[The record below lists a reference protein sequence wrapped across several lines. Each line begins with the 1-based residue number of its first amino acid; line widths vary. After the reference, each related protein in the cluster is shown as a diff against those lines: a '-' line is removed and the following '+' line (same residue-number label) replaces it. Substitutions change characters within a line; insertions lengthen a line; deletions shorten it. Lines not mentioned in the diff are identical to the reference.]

1 MSEVNNLDKNIII
14 TVTLSDDKMK
24 AYLTLNKTPMFMD
37 DEKPEASDILD
48 ALSAKNVV
56 YGISQDTISK
66 ICDDPVFG
74 REYEVAEGKK
84 VKEGVTGEYEFFFN
98 SNFSKQPKELPDG
111 SVDYMSVKVI
121 ETVAKGDKIAVYRPA
136 IQGEDGMN
144 VLGKTLIA
152 KKVRDL
158 PPISGKGFTRS
169 EDGNTYIVDIAGK
182 IEKPNGENKI
192 TISPV
197 YEVNETVGIEI
208 GDIEFAGDVI
218 IHAGVTNGVKVQA
231 KGNITI
237 DGLVENCTITAF
249 GDIVLLKGV
258 KGSERTVIN
267 AKGNITAEYIE
278 YSEITA
284 GGDITADVI
293 FKSEVKCDGLINLA
307 GKRKSIVGGRISA
320 VEGMR
325 VGNVGNEFGVITEVN
340 VGVSADRRQT
350 LLIQEKKVEAL
361 ETHLNSVIDGL
372 NKLDKI
378 LKHKNDPKAKQDP
391 RKVQLL
397 RAKFHEEAVLMDE
410 TVKLSDMRNLL
421 ERGRRAKVF
430 AEKKVYSGSTIC
442 VNGAKLI
449 IKDTMEQVEF
459 RFLKGKVIVDKLS
472 NEEIGK

>member
-1 MSEVNNLDKNIII
+1 MSEVNNPDKNIII

-169 EDGNTYIVDIAGK
+169 EDGNTYIADIAGK

>member
-1 MSEVNNLDKNIII
+1 MSEVNNLDKSIVI

-144 VLGKTLIA
+144 VLGKTIIA

-169 EDGNTYIVDIAGK
+169 EDGNTYIADIAGK

-378 LKHKNDPKAKQDP
+378 LKQQNDSKAKQDP

>member
-111 SVDYMSVKVI
+111 SVDYISVKVI

-169 EDGNTYIVDIAGK
+169 EDGNTYIADIAGK

-378 LKHKNDPKAKQDP
+378 LKQQNDPKAKQDP

>member
-169 EDGNTYIVDIAGK
+169 EDGNTYIADIAGK

-307 GKRKSIVGGRISA
+307 GKRKSIVGGRI
-320 VEGMR
+320 
-325 VGNVGNEFGVITEVN
+325 
-340 VGVSADRRQT
+340 
-350 LLIQEKKVEAL
+350 LL
-361 ETHLNSVIDGL
+361 
-372 NKLDKI
+372 
-378 LKHKNDPKAKQDP
+378 LK
-391 RKVQLL
+391 
-397 RAKFHEEAVLMDE
+397 E
-410 TVKLSDMRNLL
+410 
-421 ERGRRAKVF
+421 
-430 AEKKVYSGSTIC
+430 
-442 VNGAKLI
+442 
-449 IKDTMEQVEF
+449 
-459 RFLKGKVIVDKLS
+459 
-472 NEEIGK
+472 

>member
-121 ETVAKGDKIAVYRPA
+121 EMVAKGDKIAVYRPA

-169 EDGNTYIVDIAGK
+169 EDGNTYIADIAGK

>member
-48 ALSAKNVV
+48 VLSAKNVV

-169 EDGNTYIVDIAGK
+169 EDGNTYIADIAGK

>member
-1 MSEVNNLDKNIII
+1 
-14 TVTLSDDKMK
+14 
-24 AYLTLNKTPMFMD
+24 
-37 DEKPEASDILD
+37 
-48 ALSAKNVV
+48 
-56 YGISQDTISK
+56 
-66 ICDDPVFG
+66 
-74 REYEVAEGKK
+74 
-84 VKEGVTGEYEFFFN
+84 
-98 SNFSKQPKELPDG
+98 
-111 SVDYMSVKVI
+111 MSVKVI

-169 EDGNTYIVDIAGK
+169 EDGNTYIADIAGK

-361 ETHLNSVIDGL
+361 ETHLNSVMDGL

-378 LKHKNDPKAKQDP
+378 LKQQNDSKAKQDP

>member
-169 EDGNTYIVDIAGK
+169 EDGNTYIANIAGK

-378 LKHKNDPKAKQDP
+378 LKQQNDPKAKQDP

>member
-1 MSEVNNLDKNIII
+1 MREVNNLDKNIII

-48 ALSAKNVV
+48 VLSAKNVV

-169 EDGNTYIVDIAGK
+169 EDGNTYIADIAGK

-378 LKHKNDPKAKQDP
+378 LKQQNDPKAKQDP

>member
-169 EDGNTYIVDIAGK
+169 EDGNTYIADIAGK

>member
-169 EDGNTYIVDIAGK
+169 EDGNTYIADIAGK

-267 AKGNITAEYIE
+267 AKRNITAEYIE

-361 ETHLNSVIDGL
+361 ETHLNGI
-372 NKLDKI
+372 
-378 LKHKNDPKAKQDP
+378 
-391 RKVQLL
+391 
-397 RAKFHEEAVLMDE
+397 
-410 TVKLSDMRNLL
+410 
-421 ERGRRAKVF
+421 
-430 AEKKVYSGSTIC
+430 
-442 VNGAKLI
+442 
-449 IKDTMEQVEF
+449 
-459 RFLKGKVIVDKLS
+459 
-472 NEEIGK
+472 

>member
-169 EDGNTYIVDIAGK
+169 EDGNTYIADIAGK

-378 LKHKNDPKAKQDP
+378 LKQQNDPKAKQDP

>member
-169 EDGNTYIVDIAGK
+169 EDGNTYIADIAGK

-361 ETHLNSVIDGL
+361 ETHLNSVMDGL

-378 LKHKNDPKAKQDP
+378 LKQQNDPKAKQDP